1 MPGAGRKR
9 SEINEKVYPLL
20 KEAMLKTAN
29 QGGNTSMKQQCSK
42 YRKIALELG
51 FKEEDFPDDVKN
63 GRMQRFDRYLGF
75 TLRACNQKKVN
86 RKTSYEID
94 RLSRYVK
101 DLIKRNIAFA
111 CASVESWILLERKG
125 KLK

>member
-20 KEAMLKTAN
+20 KEEMLKTAS
-29 QGGNTSMKQQCSK
+29 QGGDTSIKRQCSK

-51 FKEEDFPDDVKN
+51 FKEEDIPDDVKK

-101 DLIKRNIAFA
+101 DLIKRNISFA
-111 CASVESWILLERKG
+111 CASVES
-125 KLK
+125 